1 MPLKSKAQHWF
12 SRLLPYSM
20 EGEQQLHILRH
31 WVLERMNH
39 PLVSQFVL
47 LLKEEVQMMR
57 LNEALCFKM
66 ASSSKVLPLVGHLVD
81 QKYP

>member
-1 MPLKSKAQHWF
+1 MPLKSKTQHWF

-39 PLVSQFVL
+39 PLVSQFAL

-57 LNEALCFKM
+57 LNEALYFKM
-66 ASSSKVLPLVGHLVD
+66 ASSSEVLPLVGHLVD